1 MKQFTAQGVA
11 AATGIAIGPAY
22 VYQPSIPEISKGPVS
37 DAAAERRRL
46 IEAVKSVDSRLAQLE
61 ETTRTQVSEEAAEV
75 FAAHRM
81 FLEDPALSGRAV
93 ELITSDSS
101 SAEHAVTLVTS
112 ELADEFASIGDDY
125 FAQRAVDIL
134 DIGQQLVRELM
145 GLGSSGLAEIDVP
158 SIIVADDLTPS
169 DTMSLPEGMAL
180 GFCTREG
187 SPTSHAAILAR
198 AMGIPAIVGVSRI
211 DVVSGTHIAIDGDE
225 GVLYV
230 NPGGEVLSKLV
241 DRKEQLAVALS
252 DAASRAGERA
262 VTIDGRALEVVA
274 NIGVP
279 ADAERARSAGAE
291 GVGLLRTEFL
301 FIDRHALPTEDEQYA
316 AYSSVLEVFGDL
328 PVVVRTIDVGGDKQ
342 VPGIEVE
349 EEANPFLG
357 KRGIRLALAEP
368 EIFQTQL
375 RALLRAGLH
384 GNLKIMFPMVATLA
398 EIKAAKASLEVAASS
413 LDAQGVKRAEGF
425 EVGIMIE
432 VPSAA
437 VISDVLAPHVDF
449 FSIGTNDLTQ
459 YTMAIDRT
467 NPTVAALADPL
478 HPSILRLIAKVIEA
492 AHEHGKWVGLC
503 GELAGDPLAAPALL
517 GLGLDEFSMNPPSI
531 GIVKDA
537 LRSWSAQGARD
548 VAERCLGAA
557 SSVEVRKILA
567 ETEPH

>member
-22 VYQPSIPEISKGPVS
+22 LYQPGTPDIPRGPVS
-37 DAAAERRRL
+37 NAPAERRRL
-46 IEAVKSVDSRLAQLE
+46 VKAVEEVDRRLGELE
-61 ETTRTQVSEEAAEV
+61 QTARTQAGDEAAEV

-93 ELITSDSS
+93 ELISSDLA
-101 SAEHAVTLVTS
+101 SAEYAVTLVTG

-125 FAQRAVDIL
+125 FAQRAADIL

-145 GLGSSGLAEIDVP
+145 GLGTVGLAEIDVP
-158 SIIVADDLTPS
+158 SIIIADDLTPS

-211 DVVSGTHIAIDGDE
+211 DVTSGTHVAIDGDE

-230 NPGGEVLSKLV
+230 NPPGDVLSKLV
-241 DRKEQLAVALS
+241 DRKERLASALS

-262 VTIDGRALEVVA
+262 DTIDGRTLEVVA

-279 ADAERARSAGAE
+279 ADAKRARAAGAE

-301 FIDRHALPTEDEQYA
+301 FIDRKALPSEDEQYD
-316 AYSSVLEVFGDL
+316 AYRSVLEVFGDL

-342 VPGIEVE
+342 VPGIQVE
-349 EEANPFLG
+349 AEANPFLG

-384 GNLKIMFPMVATLA
+384 GNMKIMFPMVSTLA
-398 EIKAAKASLEVAASS
+398 EIKAAKASLVAAASS
-413 LDAQGVKRAEGF
+413 LDAQGIRRAGGF

-437 VISDVLAPHVDF
+437 VIADLLAPHVDF

-478 HPSILRLIAKVIEA
+478 HPSVLRLIGMVIEA
-492 AHEHGKWVGLC
+492 AHKHGKWVGLC

-537 LRSWSAQGARD
+537 LRSWSQQSAGEIAQ
-548 VAERCLGAA
+548 RCLNAA